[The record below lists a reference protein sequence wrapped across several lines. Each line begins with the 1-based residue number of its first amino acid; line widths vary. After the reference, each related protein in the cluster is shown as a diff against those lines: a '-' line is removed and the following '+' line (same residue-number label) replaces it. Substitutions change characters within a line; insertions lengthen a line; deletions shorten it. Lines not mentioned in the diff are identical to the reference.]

1 MTRWAAAGYLA
12 ALTALGSAPLPAQD
26 VERQIRSNQERLEEI
41 RRERNQLQSEL
52 TRLRGRAR
60 SLATEL
66 ANLERQRSATGRLI
80 NELDRQIGTLGST
93 LDSVTMDLAMTQDA
107 HAEKQAVLRRRL
119 VDVYKR
125 GPLWTFQ
132 ALLAAESFGDLV
144 SRYKY
149 LYLVT
154 SQDQTLARS
163 VEELRDRIAEQ
174 RRQLLAL
181 RGELGNRR
189 EERGRE
195 LGRYQEL
202 EQQRQRSLQQTRG
215 SEREAAARLETLT
228 RDEQR
233 LNDLI
238 ASLERARRAAPASV
252 GPATITADH
261 LGRLEWPVEGD
272 LVYRFGPHQLPNR
285 TVVRYLGIG
294 IKAAVGTPV
303 HAVAGGTVDFAGTLG
318 TYGATVVINHGGTFS
333 TLYLYL
339 AQINVSARQA
349 VAAGDVVGLSG
360 GAASDE
366 GPHIEFQIRERTIT
380 LDPLNWLKPRR

>member
-1 MTRWAAAGYLA
+1 MTARHWTGVAVAIA
-12 ALTALGSAPLPAQD
+12 ALSPGAARGQD
-26 VERQIRSNQERLEEI
+26 VDRQIRTNQERLEEI
-41 RRERNQLQSEL
+41 RHERNQLETEL

-60 SLATEL
+60 TLSTEL
-66 ANLERQRSATGRLI
+66 TNLERQRNATGRLI
-80 NELDRQIGTLGST
+80 NELDRQIGSLGGT
-93 LDSVTMDLAMTQDA
+93 LDTVTLDLTLTQDA

-119 VDVYKR
+119 VDIYKR

-132 ALLAAESFGDLV
+132 ALLAAESFGELV

-149 LYLVT
+149 LYLVS
-154 SQDQTLARS
+154 SQDKALSRS
-163 VEELRDRIAEQ
+163 VEELRDRVADQ

-189 EERGRE
+189 EERGLE
-195 LGRYQEL
+195 LGRYQRL

-215 SEREAAARLETLT
+215 SEREAASRLETLS

-238 ASLERARRAAPASV
+238 ASLERARRAAAPTT
-252 GPATITADH
+252 GPATITADA
-261 LGRLEWPVEGD
+261 LGKLAWPVEGD
-272 LVYRFGPHQLPNR
+272 VIYRYGPHQLPNR

-294 IKAAVGTPV
+294 IKVPVGTPV
-303 HAVAGGTVDFAGTLG
+303 RAVADGTVEFAGGLG
-318 TYGATVVINHGGTFS
+318 TYGSTVVINHGGSYS

-339 AQINVSARQA
+339 SQIDVAVDQR
-349 VAAGDVVGLSG
+349 VAAGDAIGRSG

-380 LDPLNWLKPRR
+380 LDPLNWLRARR